1 MSYANRKRVY
11 EKLVREGRLGQDDG
25 SLLKE
30 FGNVKVKPK
39 PEPKPEPKKME
50 KKKDE

>member
-39 PEPKPEPKKME
+39 PEPKKME